1 MQYVQWV
8 CRCGRENSEL
18 FEECARCGAHKRES
32 VDSDGMIRVNLYVRE
47 PRRRGGV
54 KVETTA

>member
-18 FEECARCGAHKRES
+18 FETCARCGLHKRES
-32 VDSDGMIRVNLYVRE
+32 VDKDGMIQVNLYVKE
-47 PRRRGGV
+47 WRRLGGV